1 MTRMV
6 LGEKGVTLVEVLIA
20 MAILSIVIVSVD
32 TSVSVLN
39 ARSNSMS
46 QSTQAIDQLQ
56 VAEQTVVRDVHAA
69 TSWCNPTSGS
79 PCTTFT
85 QAPTATELKFNAVLD
100 CTLVPPSTCWSNPT
114 SFDISISKTAPY
126 QLTITKGNST
136 ALLASNLD
144 LGTDPKTGLPF
155 SGFTWKSVLFGTTT
169 YYTSI
174 GVTLTMDS
182 PRVGAPRITT
192 TTTADT
198 NVEVW
203 NAEYACQTAW
213 RNAGSTG
220 ADPC

>member
-6 LGEKGVTLVEVLIA
+6 RREEGVTLVEVLIA

-69 TSWCNPTSGS
+69 TSLCNSTSVF
-79 PCTTFT
+79 PCTPFT
-85 QAPTATELKFNAVLD
+85 QAPMATELKFNAVLD
-100 CTLVPPSTCWSNPT
+100 CALVPPSTCWSNPT
-114 SFDISISKTAPY
+114 SFDISISRTAPY

-136 ALLASNLD
+136 AVLVSNLD
-144 LGTDPKTGLPF
+144 TS
-155 SGFTWKSVLFGTTT
+155 SGFTWKSVVFGSTT

-182 PRVGAPRITT
+182 PRVGAPRVTT
-192 TTTADT
+192 TTTADPI
-198 NVEVW
+198 VEVS
-203 NAEYACQTAW
+203 NVEYACQAAW

-220 ADPC
+220 TDPC